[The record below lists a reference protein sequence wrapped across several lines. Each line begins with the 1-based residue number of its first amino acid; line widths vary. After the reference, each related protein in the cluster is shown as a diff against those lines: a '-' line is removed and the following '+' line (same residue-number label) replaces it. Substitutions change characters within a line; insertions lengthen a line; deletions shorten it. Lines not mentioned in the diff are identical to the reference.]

1 VRYQKYQK
9 YQRYHY
15 RFYIEVARAA
25 FRRQLVYRWTNLAG
39 LATNI
44 FFGAIFSYVM
54 IALFRSRQL
63 TSGYSVEDALRY
75 IWLVQALIMVV
86 VPFGWTDLMLTIR
99 SGDVVADLTKPCDFY
114 WYWFSREV
122 GRDGFYFI
130 FRAVPIYIGGML
142 LFGYGVPSG
151 WSIWLNGSV
160 FLVIGA
166 ALGIAFRFLYNII
179 AFWIIE
185 ARAMVTMGQV
195 IATFFSGSYIPI
207 AFMPLWLK
215 GVVVWLPF
223 NGMMNVTAEIFAGK
237 LLGGALIFEFLRQ
250 LGWLVVLTMIA
261 RVTAASARRRV
272 VLQGG

>member
-1 VRYQKYQK
+1 MR

-15 RFYIEVARAA
+15 RFYFEVARAA

-44 FFGAIFSYVM
+44 FFGAVFSYVM
-54 IALFRSRQL
+54 LALFRGQQL
-63 TSGYSVEDALRY
+63 TAGYSVEDALRY
-75 IWLVQALIMVV
+75 VWLVQALIMVV

-130 FRAVPIYIGGML
+130 FRTVPIYLGGML
-142 LFGYGVPSG
+142 LFGFGVPSSWG
-151 WSIWLNGSV
+151 TWLDGAI

-166 ALGIAFRFLYNII
+166 ALGIAFRFLYNIVS
-179 AFWIIE
+179 FWIIE

-207 AFMPLWLK
+207 AFMPLWLR

-223 NGMMNVTAEIFAGK
+223 NGMMNVTAEIFSGK
-237 LLGGALIFEFLRQ
+237 LLGGALAFEFLRQ
-250 LGWLVVLTMIA
+250 MGWLIVLTMIA